1 MSARVLRHLARA
13 AMFAIALADAASAFA
28 QADSSSAGQPAN
40 AAGADSAA
48 VAPPAPSAPAPPP
61 LRPVTPRL
69 PAPVIQG
76 PTDLRH
82 VQEWVD
88 YRAARH
94 LAALPAESRLFYRRG
109 LMARQAGQLDSAVLD
124 VRGACEL
131 DPTFVEPHLTLASW
145 ALLRDPSQALLQY
158 ATVVDLLRQNFTLQ
172 MNLVANA
179 AILLLEALFF
189 GMLAAGSI
197 IVWLRRR
204 ELTHAWQEDLGRF
217 ASARGARIWAP
228 ALVVLPYVT
237 GFGWSLPTLFF
248 MGYLWPHLRLR
259 ERSLFVMLLASVV
272 AMPYILRNVER
283 LSLPLHENSEPF
295 FTVPTI
301 ESEPYDRGREARFQ
315 ELARSHPRNPILQFG
330 LAWTARRGGHLAA
343 AEKAYRRALELWPE
357 DGRVL
362 NNLGNVLAMAGRE
375 NEALECFEKAI
386 AVRPSGAAAHFN
398 ASQIYT
404 QRFEYAKATE
414 RLSKA
419 SAINFELVKT
429 YQSQGTSDGLLPLV
443 DEWLSPTVFWKAL
456 LQAPLPSDLSGSLP
470 IPLRRHIESSGWGY
484 SAVALVLAVLGL
496 IYGLA
501 QQRTLPLRACGN
513 CGTIVCRRCAE
524 RRREHALCPDCVVVE
539 GEAAGGDFSRLMLTR
554 HRFGRM
560 RRLHLFRMAAAT
572 LIPGYGL
579 LAHRH
584 VFNAIGLL
592 STTYLLA
599 RAWMGTPQPFAIQSR
614 LALSTQEV
622 PAVVLLAVFAMVLA
636 CSILGYMSLA
646 ARERA
651 QEAALASAQRGRIT
665 QSTRRSTPAAA

>member
-1 MSARVLRHLARA
+1 MSARILRHLARA
-13 AMFAIALADAASAFA
+13 AMFTLALADASSAFA
-28 QADSSSAGQPAN
+28 QADSSAVDASAPK
-40 AAGADSAA
+40 AA
-48 VAPPAPSAPAPPP
+48 VDTAATISPA
-61 LRPVTPRL
+61 PVTPEPPVRT
-69 PAPVIQG
+69 PAPKTPAPLIEG
-76 PTDLRH
+76 PRDLRH

-88 YRAARH
+88 FRAARH

-197 IVWLRRR
+197 VVWLRRR

-217 ASARGARIWAP
+217 SSVRGAKLWAP
-228 ALVVLPYVT
+228 ALVVLPYFT

-248 MGYLWPHLRLR
+248 LGYLWPHLRLR
-259 ERSLFVMLLASVV
+259 ERSLFVMLLATVV

-315 ELARSHPRNPILQFG
+315 DLARSHPRNPILQFG
-330 LAWTARRGGHLAA
+330 LAWTARRGGHLGN
-343 AEKAYRRALELWPE
+343 AEKAYRRTLELWPD

-386 AVRPSGAAAHFN
+386 AVRPTGAAAHFN

-419 SAINFELVKT
+419 SAINFELVKS

-443 DEWLSPTVFWKAL
+443 DEWLSPGVFWKAL
-456 LQAPLPSDLSGSLP
+456 LAAPLPSDMTGSLP
-470 IPLRRHIESSGWGY
+470 IPLRRHIEG
-484 SAVALVLAVLGL
+484 
-496 IYGLA
+496 
-501 QQRTLPLRACGN
+501 
-513 CGTIVCRRCAE
+513 
-524 RRREHALCPDCVVVE
+524 
-539 GEAAGGDFSRLMLTR
+539 F
-554 HRFGRM
+554 
-560 RRLHLFRMAAAT
+560 
-572 LIPGYGL
+572 
-579 LAHRH
+579 
-584 VFNAIGLL
+584 
-592 STTYLLA
+592 
-599 RAWMGTPQPFAIQSR
+599 
-614 LALSTQEV
+614 
-622 PAVVLLAVFAMVLA
+622 
-636 CSILGYMSLA
+636 
-646 ARERA
+646 RERA
-651 QEAALASAQRGRIT
+651 RKKQDVAGQAAIELAAGHRGEPVLPGTYVDYEASPREYELSVVQTVLQVHTRVADLFNEPMNQTEQQLRLTVEALKERQEDELINNEQMRENVGGMGITRNPGVAMLWLTREYEVFKTETGPLIQMGEPHEVVWICEGRLATRAEVQASIDSGLPILEAVAKTEKGGMEALHKAVARFERWLPI
-665 QSTRRSTPAAA
+665 

>member
-1 MSARVLRHLARA
+1 MSGRVLRLLTLA
-13 AMFAIALADAASAFA
+13 AMVAAAFAAAPSAFA
-28 QADSSSAGQPAN
+28 QADSAVVDASGI
-40 AAGADSAA
+40 AAGVDSAA
-48 VAPPAPSAPAPPP
+48 AVPPAPSASPPP
-61 LRPVTPRL
+61 VRPATPKT

-76 PTDLRH
+76 PRDLRH

-88 YRAARH
+88 FRAARH

-189 GMLAAGSI
+189 GMLAAGAI
-197 IVWLRRR
+197 VVWLRRR

-217 ASARGARIWAP
+217 ASARGARLWAP
-228 ALVVLPYVT
+228 ALVVLPYFA
-237 GFGWSLPTLFF
+237 GFGLSLPTLFF
-248 MGYLWPHLRLR
+248 LGYLWPHLRLR
-259 ERSLFVMLLASVV
+259 ERSLFAMLLVTVV

-283 LSLPLHENSEPF
+283 LSLPLHENSEPY

-301 ESEPYDRGREARFQ
+301 ESEPYDRGREAHFQ
-315 ELARSHPRNPILQFG
+315 HLARDHEDNPILQFG
-330 LAWTARRGGHLAA
+330 LAWTARRGGHLGV
-343 AEKAYRRALELWPE
+343 AEKAYRRALELWPD

-375 NEALECFEKAI
+375 QEALECFEKAI
-386 AVRPSGAAAHFN
+386 AVRPNGAAALFN
-398 ASQIYT
+398 ASQLYT
-404 QRFEYAKATE
+404 QRFEYDKATE

-419 SAINFELVKT
+419 SAINFELVKS

-443 DEWLSPTVFWKAL
+443 DEWLSPAVFWKAL
-456 LQAPLPSDLSGSLP
+456 LQAPLPKDLTGSLP
-470 IPLRRHIESSGWGY
+470 IPLRRHIESSGWGF
-484 SAVALVLAVLGL
+484 SAIALLLAVLGL
-496 IYGLA
+496 AYGLA

-524 RRREHALCPDCVVVE
+524 RRREHALCPACVVVE

-584 VFNAIGLL
+584 VFTAIGLL
-592 STTYLLA
+592 STTYLLV
-599 RAWMGTPQPFAIQSR
+599 RAWLGTPPPYAIQSR

-636 CSILGYMSLA
+636 SSILGYMNLA

-651 QEAALASAQRGRIT
+651 QEAALAAAQRGRVT

>member
-1 MSARVLRHLARA
+1 MSARVQRHLARA
-13 AMFAIALADAASAFA
+13 AIIAIALAGAPWAFA
-28 QADSSSAGQPAN
+28 QADSASVDASVI
-40 AAGADSAA
+40 AAGRDSAA
-48 VAPPAPSAPAPPP
+48 VAPPAPSTPAPPV
-61 LRPVTPRL
+61 RPATPK
-69 PAPVIQG
+69 APVPVIEG
-76 PTDLRH
+76 PRDLRH

-88 YRAARH
+88 FRAARH

-179 AILLLEALFF
+179 VILLLEALFF

-197 IVWLRRR
+197 VVWLRRR

-217 ASARGARIWAP
+217 ASPRGARLWAP
-228 ALVVLPYVT
+228 ALVVLPYFT
-237 GFGWSLPTLFF
+237 GFGLSLPTLFF
-248 MGYLWPHLRLR
+248 LGYLWPHLRLR
-259 ERSLFVMLLASVV
+259 ERSLFVMLLATVV
-272 AMPYILRNVER
+272 AMPYLLRNVER
-283 LSLPLHENSEPF
+283 LSLPLHENSEPY

-301 ESEPYDRGREARFQ
+301 ETEPYDRGREARFQ
-315 ELARSHPRNPILQFG
+315 HLVRSHERNPILQFG
-330 LAWTARRGGHLAA
+330 LAWTARRGGHLGV
-343 AEKAYRRALELWPE
+343 AEKAYRSALELWPN

-375 NEALECFEKAI
+375 TEALECYEKAI
-386 AVRPSGAAAHFN
+386 AVSPNGAAALFN
-398 ASQIYT
+398 ASQLYT
-404 QRFEYAKATE
+404 QRFEYDKATE

-443 DEWLSPTVFWKAL
+443 DEWLSPAVFWTAL
-456 LQAPLPSDLSGSLP
+456 LQAPLPNDLSGSLP
-470 IPLRRHIESSGWGY
+470 IPLRRHIEASGWGF
-484 SAVALVLAVLGL
+484 SAVACLLAALGL
-496 IYGLA
+496 AYGFA

-524 RRREHALCPDCVVVE
+524 RRREHALCPSCVVVE

-584 VFNAIGLL
+584 VFTAIGLL

-599 RAWMGTPQPFAIQSR
+599 RAWLGTPPPFAIESR
-614 LALSTQEV
+614 LALATQEV
-622 PAVVLLAVFAMVLA
+622 PAVVLLAIFAMVLA
-636 CSILGYMSLA
+636 SSILGYMSLA